1 MNKRKMT
8 MVSLVAVLIAWSVY
22 AHYALLIPN
31 PWETLKALKRIVLNG
46 YQDISFLTHYLTSM
60 KRLGLAILGAILLA
74 VPLGLLS
81 GYNEKIKYLIDPII
95 SFYKPL
101 PPLSYYVL
109 IILILGINEESKVAL
124 LLLAAFAPIYVACVS
139 GVQSVNQKYIQ
150 SAQSLGAKPLQIL
163 LTVILPASLPEIMIG
178 IKTSVSFA
186 YTTLASAEMIAATSG
201 IGWIILDAYNYLK
214 IDTVLAMI
222 FVMGITG
229 IILDRGLDY
238 LIDKIIFWKGK
249 TL

>member
-1 MNKRKMT
+1 MKKRMMT
-8 MVSLVAVLIAWSVY
+8 VLSIVCVLLLWTWYSSKAI
-22 AHYALLIPN
+22 LIPN
-31 PWETLKALKRIVLNG
+31 PLETLNALQRIITSG
-46 YQDISFLTHYLTSM
+46 YQDISFLTHYGISM
-60 KRLGLAILGAILLA
+60 QRLGLAILGAIVIA
-74 VPLGLLS
+74 IPLGLLS
-81 GYNEKIKYLIDPII
+81 GSNKRIMYLIDPII

-109 IILILGINEESKVAL
+109 IILILGINEESKVVL
-124 LLLAAFAPIYVACVS
+124 LMLAAFAPIYVACVA
-139 GVQSVNQKYIQ
+139 GVQGVNQKYIQ
-150 SAQSLGAKPLQIL
+150 SAKTLGASRTQIL
-163 LTVILPASLPEIMIG
+163 FTVILPASLPEIMIG

-222 FVMGITG
+222 FVMGMTG
-229 IILDRGLDY
+229 IVLDAGLDY
-238 LIDKIIFWKGK
+238 LINKIVFWKGK